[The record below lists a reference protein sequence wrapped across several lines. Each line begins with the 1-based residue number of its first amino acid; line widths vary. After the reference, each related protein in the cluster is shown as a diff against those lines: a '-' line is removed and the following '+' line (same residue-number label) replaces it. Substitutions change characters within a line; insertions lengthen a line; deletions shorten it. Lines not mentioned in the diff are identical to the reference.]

1 MTREQEEK
9 LNRIIELLEKAPM
22 KAEEAS
28 KSYGEDGSY
37 NYPFA
42 LGYLGITVKALA
54 QELKDTL
61 REKGG
66 NN

>member
-1 MTREQEEK
+1 MTKEQEEK
-9 LNRIIELLEKAPM
+9 LNRLIEMLEKAPM

-28 KSYGEDGSY
+28 KAYGEDGSY

-42 LGYLGITVKALA
+42 LGYLGITVKAVA

-61 REKGG
+61 KEIGENK
-66 NN
+66 